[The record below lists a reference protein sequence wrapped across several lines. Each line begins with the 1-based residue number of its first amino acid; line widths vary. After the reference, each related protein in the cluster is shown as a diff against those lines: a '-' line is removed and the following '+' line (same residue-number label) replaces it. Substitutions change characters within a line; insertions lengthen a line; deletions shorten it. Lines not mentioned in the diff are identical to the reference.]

1 MPELPE
7 VEIAA
12 RNLRRWLLGK
22 RITGAELA
30 ASRVVRGAKPAAM
43 ARLLSGRTV
52 EQIARKGKWLRL
64 ALDGGAAL
72 YSHLGMTGKWVKRP
86 RASGPERWERARLD
100 AGATSVRYLDPR
112 LFGRL
117 IAAPDGEPPP
127 AWRAL
132 GPDPLADGIDVD
144 RLAAQLGRTRRSIK
158 EALLDQKLLPGVGNI
173 VATEALWRARVDP
186 RAKAFRLARAVVAA
200 IARGVLETV
209 RETIAREQAPEIRY
223 VEEGGENP
231 FAIYAREGEPCP
243 RDRARLQRLVQGG
256 RSTVF
261 CPRCQTH
268 GRAKLRSRPRA

>member
-12 RNLRRWLLGK
+12 RNLRRWLGGK
-22 RITGAELA
+22 RITRAELV
-30 ASRVVRGAKPAAM
+30 ASRVVRGAKPQSIE
-43 ARLLSGRTV
+43 RLVIGRTV
-52 EQIARKGKWLRL
+52 EKVARKGKWLELGLSR
-64 ALDGGAAL
+64 GAAL

-86 RASGPERWERARLD
+86 VASGAERWERARLD
-100 AGATSVRYLDPR
+100 AGATSVRYIDPR

-117 IAAPDGEPPP
+117 IPSPDGEPPA

-144 RLAAQLGRTRRSIK
+144 RLAAALARTRRSIK
-158 EALLDQKLLPGVGNI
+158 EALLDQRLLPGVGNI

-186 RAKAFRLARAVVAA
+186 RAPSNRLERGDVDALARA
-200 IARGVLETV
+200 VLETV
-209 RETIAREQAPEIRY
+209 RETIAREEAPEIRY
-223 VEEGGENP
+223 VEEGGDNP
-231 FAIYAREGEPCP
+231 FLVYAREGEPCP
-243 RDRARLQRLVQGG
+243 RDRARLRRIVQGG

-261 CPRCQTH
+261 CARCQSR

>member
-1 MPELPE
+1 
-7 VEIAA
+7 
-12 RNLRRWLLGK
+12 
-22 RITGAELA
+22 
-30 ASRVVRGAKPAAM
+30 
-43 ARLLSGRTV
+43 
-52 EQIARKGKWLRL
+52 
-64 ALDGGAAL
+64 
-72 YSHLGMTGKWVKRP
+72 
-86 RASGPERWERARLD
+86 
-100 AGATSVRYLDPR
+100 VRYVDPR

-144 RLAAQLGRTRRSIK
+144 RLAERLGRTRRSIK

-186 RAKAFRLARAVVAA
+186 RARANRLGRADVEA
-200 IARGVLETV
+200 IARGVLESV
-209 RETIAREQAPEIRY
+209 RETIAREEAPEIRY

-243 RDRARLQRLVQGG
+243 RDRARLERLVQGG

-261 CPRCQTH
+261 CPRCQTR